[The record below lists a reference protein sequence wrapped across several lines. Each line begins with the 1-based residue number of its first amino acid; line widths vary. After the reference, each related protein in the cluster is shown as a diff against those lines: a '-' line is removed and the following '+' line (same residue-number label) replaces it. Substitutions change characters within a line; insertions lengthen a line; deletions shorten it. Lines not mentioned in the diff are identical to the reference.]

1 MSHRP
6 VVPVQCSGCTPPI
19 LADQLTLSQPWEADY
34 AHQIILAPHNK
45 TMKKNHPQKL
55 LIIGPNLFCQYCQP
69 AQNQPK
75 SKFLF
80 HKIAYHTTYV

>member
-34 AHQIILAPHNK
+34 AHQIILVHPNK
-45 TMKKNHPQKL
+45 TMKKTPSKVAHNRPKFIL
-55 LIIGPNLFCQYCQP
+55 SVLPTGPKP
-69 AQNQPK
+69 A
-75 SKFLF
+75 
-80 HKIAYHTTYV
+80 KISISVP